1 MSPKTEPQ
9 TSKLFVYGT
18 LRQGFEPHIYLRR
31 QSARFLGQGIITG
44 RLYDL
49 GEYPG
54 AVPSDLPGDE
64 IQGELYELPDPDAH
78 LQVLDEVEEFDP
90 DHPETSLFVRRPA
103 EVRLRTGE
111 KIEAWVYFLPRKPRN
126 ARLIQSGDF
135 AEAHLHQH

>member
-1 MSPKTEPQ
+1 MSPKTESQ

-18 LRQGFEPHIYLRR
+18 LRQGFEPHTYLRR

-64 IQGELYELPDPDAH
+64 LYDLPDPHAH

-103 EVRLRTGE
+103 EVRLKTGE
-111 KIEAWVYFLPRKPRN
+111 KVEAWVYFLSRKPRN
-126 ARLIQSGDF
+126 GRLIPSGDF
-135 AEAHLHQH
+135 AAAHSQH